1 MDAGSCPAQD
11 HRRVGDRRTACPG
24 PPPSGMV
31 EVDTATSA
39 AAPNEID
46 VIAILGAAG
55 MSFAGLSEQIEG
67 AVRRD
72 AVAEAGLLTSAANW
86 SAMLWG

>member
-1 MDAGSCPAQD
+1 LI
-11 HRRVGDRRTACPG
+11 
-24 PPPSGMV
+24 PPPPPPH
-31 EVDTATSA
+31 
-39 AAPNEID
+39 PNEID

-55 MSFAGLSEQIEG
+55 MSFAGLSEQIDDAEL
-67 AVRRD
+67 RD